1 MRPKK
6 KARYAS
12 TNWVTELEC
21 EHCGHVVA
29 GEWVSEPLF
38 YKFLPKERCPE
49 CGKTGQVTA

>member
-6 KARYAS
+6 KERYAS

-21 EHCGHVVA
+21 EYCGHVVV
-29 GEWVSEPLF
+29 GEWVSDPLF
-38 YKFLPKERCPE
+38 YRFLPKERCPE